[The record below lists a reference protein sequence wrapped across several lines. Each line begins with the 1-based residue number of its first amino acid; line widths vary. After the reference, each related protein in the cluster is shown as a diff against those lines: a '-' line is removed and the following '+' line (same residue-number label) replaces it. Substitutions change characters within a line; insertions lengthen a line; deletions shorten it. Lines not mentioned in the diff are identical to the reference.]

1 MTLCK
6 KTVSVVQRAVIKVK
20 KEDLNVYHVQMER
33 GPSATTLG
41 TLLLAKVQISLT
53 YLCLLLQKQFF
64 VVKFAS
70 PISSPL
76 ILIMIPFPRKDR
88 LSFFVTIVSTRSFSS
103 LTERK

>member
-41 TLLLAKVQISLT
+41 TLLLAKVQISS

-76 ILIMIPFPRKDR
+76 TLIMIPFPRKDR
-88 LSFFVTIVSTRSFSS
+88 LSFFVTIVSTSSFSS